1 MEAENCPREKKTHEY
16 CSKNAE
22 VLGGNFLISREE
34 DKALKQREG
43 GKRKDEKKGKK
54 RSGEVKK

>member
-1 MEAENCPREKKTHEY
+1 MSKRKKKTHEY
-16 CSKNAE
+16 CSENAE
-22 VLGGNFLISREE
+22 VSGGNFLISREE
-34 DKALKQREG
+34 DKALKHRKG